1 MSLDV
6 DSNKHQQRESRI
18 LGDLA
23 FPGNGLLDVHVTA
36 GLIYTHSS
44 PSPFGTSNSQTE
56 IGASDPRS
64 MAKNFWQF
72 NKQNLQKFMEVDLEL
87 RNFKANSASG
97 AKTIESWLLG
107 QRAKG

>member
-1 MSLDV
+1 
-6 DSNKHQQRESRI
+6 
-18 LGDLA
+18 
-23 FPGNGLLDVHVTA
+23 
-36 GLIYTHSS
+36 
-44 PSPFGTSNSQTE
+44 
-56 IGASDPRS
+56 